1 MGDNEVGGRVHGP
14 VVQAGAIHGDV
25 HVHHHPARP
34 LLVGIAL
41 MALAVVAALVWWPR
55 PDPAHSPGPASTS
68 TSAPPTT
75 TSPKPT
81 SPAVGTGQPTASTPS
96 LSRVG
101 DPPTP
106 PADTGPPAVPTLG

>member
-34 LLVGIAL
+34 LLVGLAL
-41 MALAVVAALVWWPR
+41 VALAVVAALVWWPR
-55 PDPAHSPGPASTS
+55 PDPAHSPGPASAGTSAAPTS
-68 TSAPPTT
+68 TAAEPTRTGTPAPRTATSSRPGGPPT
-75 TSPKPT
+75 
-81 SPAVGTGQPTASTPS
+81 V
-96 LSRVG
+96 
-101 DPPTP
+101 